1 MINELSMALIKT
13 VSSSSFDKEKMGFM
27 VTGGKWW
34 EISRIET
41 TGTID
46 DIPKLVNYFISLK
59 KGTFWLT
66 HIEKQTSRN
75 GKMYCYPSGK
85 RTIIWRKG
93 EKYVKI

>member
-1 MINELSMALIKT
+1 MINDLSMALIK
-13 VSSSSFDKEKMGFM
+13 SIASSSFDKEKMGFM

-34 EISRIET
+34 ETHSQI
-41 TGTID
+41 GTID
-46 DIPKLVNYFISLK
+46 DIPKLVNHFISLK

-66 HIEKQTSRN
+66 PIEKITHSN
-75 GKMYCYPSGK
+75 GKMSCYPSGK

>member
-13 VSSSSFDKEKMGFM
+13 VSSSSFDGEKMGFQ

-34 EISRIET
+34 ENQP
-41 TGTID
+41 GTID
-46 DIPKLVNYFISLK
+46 DIPKLINHFLSLK

-66 HIEKQTSRN
+66 SIEKVKLSN

-93 EKYVKI
+93 EKYVR